1 MFQPLPHTTLSL
13 PCPLRVHTSPVW
25 LLHSPLR
32 LLCHPVLACTTS
44 SVWCHNHAAIPPAAL
59 TLPCHRDTLA
69 RASCHVVP
77 LLRRLT
83 HPRRCRHTRPREIS
97 SSCWE
102 VSKDGRVGSGCEEI
116 ASMRTSTVRGKEGV
130 WRYRS
135 RVWLPRGVG
144 RCRRCSKVEQERGGP
159 WRQGAWRV
167 MVAWVVLGDC
177 GAAQQCCVGEQA
189 RATWRGEDSAIWEV
203 GDGLDTRL
211 ESQVCNLQVLWW
223 WWELWQV

>member
-44 SVWCHNHAAIPPAAL
+44 SVWCHNHAAIPPVAL
-59 TLPCHRDTLA
+59 TLPWHRDTLA

-77 LLRRLT
+77 LSRCLT

-97 SSCWE
+97 SSCRE
-102 VSKDGRVGSGCEEI
+102 VSKDGRVGSGCEET

-144 RCRRCSKVEQERGGP
+144 RCRRCSRAGARRTMATGGSKGHGSMGSVGRLRCSATLP
-159 WRQGAWRV
+159 CRWAGTCNVKGWGRRH
-167 MVAWVVLGDC
+167 LG
-177 GAAQQCCVGEQA
+177 GGGTGWTHV
-189 RATWRGEDSAIWEV
+189 
-203 GDGLDTRL
+203 
-211 ESQVCNLQVLWW
+211 
-223 WWELWQV
+223 